1 MATQVLEDRST
12 RLAGLRR
19 FAIAITILNVIGR
32 LILGF
37 EPSWAHLLVAIAT
50 TYTLELL
57 YEVLNAWRDRRPV
70 AFRGGIRNLVDFLLS
85 AHIAACAVSMLLYPN
100 DRLLPI
106 VFAAAVAI
114 SSKTL
119 IRVAV
124 GNGSRHILNPSNF
137 GITITLL
144 CFPWVSISPPYQ
156 FTENLAGLVDWLLP
170 ALIIMTGSMLN
181 AKFTRRLPLIAAWL
195 SGFAAQAL
203 VRNLIFGT
211 AFQAS
216 LGPMTGVAFIL
227 FTFYMVT
234 DPATTPSSARGQI
247 VFGLAIA
254 TFYGLL
260 MTLHIVFGLFF
271 ALTIVCLGRGLILYL
286 SQQVQQFADRKVA
299 APSLAVAT
307 SNEQ

>member
-12 RLAGLRR
+12 RLGGLRR
-19 FAIAITILNVIGR
+19 FAIAITVLNVIGR

-37 EPSWAHLLVAIAT
+37 EPSWAHLFIAIAT
-50 TYTLELL
+50 TYSLEIL

-70 AFRGGIRNLVDFLLS
+70 AFKGGFRNLVDFLLS

-119 IRVAV
+119 IRVSV
-124 GNGSRHILNPSNF
+124 GKGSRHILNPSNF

-156 FTENLAGLVDWLLP
+156 FTENLVGPVDWLLP

-181 AKFTRRLPLIAAWL
+181 AKFTRRLPLIATWL

-203 VRNLIFGT
+203 VRHLIFDT
-211 AFQAS
+211 SFQAS

-234 DPATTPSSARGQI
+234 DPATTPSSPRGQI
-247 VFGLAIA
+247 AFGLAIA
-254 TFYGLL
+254 AFYGLL

-271 ALTIVCLGRGLILYL
+271 ALTIVCLGRGLMLYL
-286 SQQVQQFADRKVA
+286 SQQTQSLAERNIA
-299 APSLAVAT
+299 APSLAVAA